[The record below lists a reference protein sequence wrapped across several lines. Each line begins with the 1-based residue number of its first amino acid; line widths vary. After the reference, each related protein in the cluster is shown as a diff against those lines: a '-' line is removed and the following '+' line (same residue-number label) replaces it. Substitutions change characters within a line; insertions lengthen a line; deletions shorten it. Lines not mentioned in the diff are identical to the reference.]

1 MFQAITAVKG
11 IHPGVYL
18 ERELKKR
25 NISKGRFSLSIQEY
39 PQTFVAVT
47 KGKRRM
53 NPSLALRIER
63 ELKLEE
69 GFLMTLQGF
78 YDMEVEK
85 RKISSSVKP
94 NLQRFRPALFWEADL
109 AKLNWELQQSYIIR
123 RVMERGTKQEQQELA
138 SLYEASVIKHF
149 SSGKA

>member
-1 MFQAITAVKG
+1 MFHAITAVKG

-69 GFLMTLQGF
+69 GLLMTMQGF
-78 YDMEVEK
+78 YDMELEK
-85 RKISSSVKP
+85 RKQTSELKP
-94 NLQRFRPALFWEADL
+94 NLQRFRPALFWETDISR
-109 AKLNWELQQSYIIR
+109 LNWELQQAYIIR

-138 SLYEASVIKHF
+138 SLYEPAVIKRY
-149 SSGKA
+149 STVKS